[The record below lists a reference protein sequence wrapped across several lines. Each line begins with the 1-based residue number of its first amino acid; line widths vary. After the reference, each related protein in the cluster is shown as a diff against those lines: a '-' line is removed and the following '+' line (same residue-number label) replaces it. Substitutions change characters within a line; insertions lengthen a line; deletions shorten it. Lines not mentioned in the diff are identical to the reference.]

1 MPERWVVN
9 ASPLIALGSIGR
21 LDLLTSLADEVV
33 VPEIVAGETRRVADQ
48 SALAFSRASLRRE
61 SVTADDSVNRWRLG
75 PGETAVL
82 SFAKRNVGF
91 VAVLDDLAASR
102 CAKAHGIHTRG
113 TVGVALLAKS
123 RGIITSA
130 RPILE
135 ELRKGGFYL
144 SKELI
149 TYAISLAGPASTS

>member
-33 VPEIVAGETRRVADQ
+33 IPEIVAEELLRVADEA
-48 SALAFSRASLRRE
+48 ALAFSRSPLRRE
-61 SVTADDSVNRWRLG
+61 SVNAEGSVNRWRLG

-82 SFAKRNVGF
+82 SFAKLNTGF
-91 VAVLDDLAASR
+91 VAILDDLAARR

-113 TVGVALLAKS
+113 TVGVTLLAKS
-123 RGIITSA
+123 RGIVRSA

-135 ELRKGGFYL
+135 ELRAAGFYL
-144 SKELI
+144 SQELM
-149 TYAISLAGPASTS
+149 TYALSLAGEGD